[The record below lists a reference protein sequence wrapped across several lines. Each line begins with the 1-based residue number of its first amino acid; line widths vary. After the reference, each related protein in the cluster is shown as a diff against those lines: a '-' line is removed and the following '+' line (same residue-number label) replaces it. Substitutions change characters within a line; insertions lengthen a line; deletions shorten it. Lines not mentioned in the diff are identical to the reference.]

1 MIDLL
6 KDQDEAKSL
15 ESASRKG
22 ATKEQMEAQ
31 LADLG
36 VQYGE
41 DPQNLD
47 VVKKIADLYER
58 LEDWENCASYYD
70 YAFTLSAADET
81 LQRKA
86 QDARDNI
93 RVQKIK
99 DLESDIDSGGEGVE
113 DKKAQLAEL
122 RSASIDQQIK
132 ESELRVERNPTDPQ
146 LRFDLG
152 NHLFIA
158 ERFRDAIPHLQKAK
172 NNPHIRIRSM
182 LMLGRCYDEMKMYDL
197 AIGSLSDANGEV
209 LAMDNT
215 KKEILYNL
223 GLVYD
228 KLGDKEHSLESF
240 KEIYN
245 ADYDYR
251 DVAKRV
257 EESYS

>member
-1 MIDLL
+1 MPILESTLDQIRAIHSDSVQIILGGNSGIGNEIINIGERIGLNQFCTIREHGEAISNSLYL
-6 KDQDEAKSL
+6 KDICKLKDFNLFRSAKEIANIYYMITSKIL
-15 ESASRKG
+15 PDSIILNSQ
-22 ATKEQMEAQ
+22 KE
-31 LADLG
+31 LL
-36 VQYGE
+36 Y
-41 DPQNLD
+41 NL
-47 VVKKIADLYER
+47 LYE
-58 LEDWENCASYYD
+58 EP
-70 YAFTLSAADET
+70 
-81 LQRKA
+81 
-86 QDARDNI
+86 
-93 RVQKIK
+93 
-99 DLESDIDSGGEGVE
+99 
-113 DKKAQLAEL
+113 L
-122 RSASIDQQIK
+122 RICKLIDQQIK

-152 NHLFIA
+152 NHLFTA